1 MGIVLTTI
9 PGAAPYVLDAPAAAA
24 LGRAI
29 TAGCPVDITNSYRSP
44 AWQQQLYTAWLNH
57 VPGYNFALPPAQSNH
72 CKGIA
77 VDVAGS
83 MLVWMHA
90 HGAEYGW
97 TPDTNENWH
106 FNYDAANDRH
116 IPPPPVPTITA
127 PSQPETDDT
136 MINDILWYYTNIVG
150 RTEPPSVDEI
160 LNAAQAVENGST
172 MSHYFLG
179 APAEGVAITKAYHD
193 YLPTHRDPS
202 PDEVKS
208 WEGQTIGAMRDG
220 VRNSPEANGH

>member
-1 MGIVLTTI
+1 MEIVLTTI

-44 AWQQQLYTAWLNH
+44 AWQQQLYTAWLNR

-77 VDVAGS
+77 VDVAGA

-97 TPDTNENWH
+97 TPDSNENWH
-106 FNYDAANDRH
+106 FNYVATSDQH
-116 IPPPPVPTITA
+116 IPPPV
-127 PSQPETDDT
+127 ETVTTVNKSGDSDV
-136 MINDILWYYTNIVG
+136 INDILWYYSNIVG
-150 RTEPPSVDEI
+150 RTDPPSLDEI
-160 LNAAQAVENGST
+160 VNAAQAVDSGVP

-179 APAEGVAITKAYHD
+179 ADAEGVSVTKAYHD

-202 PDEVKS
+202 PAEVELYK
-208 WEGQTIGAMRDG
+208 GQTIGQMRDN